1 QLLRETGSR
10 VERRGSA
17 DEVGEPAVQLRPEL
31 RVVPGVD
38 ERLLQFLEGRHQ
50 RLGGEPAA
58 VVAEAPGGIGPV
70 ESLGGH
76 GRWVSLA
83 TFTKSRIRAGPFT
96 PGDDSRP
103 EEASTP
109 NGRTRCTASAT
120 LSGSRPPAR
129 RNRRS
134 RWAMASQSKVSPVP
148 PGKVA
153 WGVSMRRSS
162 LGVSGGGSWPAR
174 TGWMTPRPKRRAAAA
189 ATPE

>member
-1 QLLRETGSR
+1 GGG
-10 VERRGSA
+10 VERCGSS
-17 DEVGEPAVQLRPEL
+17 DVFGEPAVQLRPEPD
-31 RVVPGVD
+31 VVPGVD
-38 ERLLQFLEGRHQ
+38 EGLLQLVEGRHQ
-50 RLGGEPAA
+50 RLGSEPAPE
-58 VVAEAPGGIGPV
+58 VAEASGGVGPV
-70 ESLGGH
+70 EFLGGH
-76 GRWVSLA
+76 DRWASLA
-83 TFTKSRIRAGPFT
+83 TFTKSRIRAGSFT